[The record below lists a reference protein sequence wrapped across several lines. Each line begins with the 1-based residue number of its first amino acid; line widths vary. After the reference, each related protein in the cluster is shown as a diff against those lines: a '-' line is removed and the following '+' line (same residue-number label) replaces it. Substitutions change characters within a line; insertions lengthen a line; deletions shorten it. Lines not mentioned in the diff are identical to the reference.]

1 MRKVSERIISVFLVL
16 VMLFVMIPAGAV
28 FASAASGTLIMT
40 AEGLTATYAGD
51 G

>member
-28 FASAASGTLIMT
+28 FASAHQARL
-40 AEGLTATYAGD
+40 L
-51 G
+51 